1 MGKTPQVRVI
11 FYHLYFFLLVP
22 LSVLNILWSYNIYLK
37 QIKMSYFYLFS
48 QLMHWRLSWLKWTG
62 WILWLCWKGPYLT
75 MVTFQAPEVLQMIAL
90 CARKRRMVKFSPIW
104 PPPPPFLS
112 SSFLFYCHLC
122 FFLYNLPV
130 QFAKVFITDGT
141 PIMIIFE
148 LFNFEVTM
156 RFIEATFIKD

>member
-22 LSVLNILWSYNIYLK
+22 LSVLHILWSYNIYLK

-104 PPPPPFLS
+104 TPPPPPPPSLPLQLIPFLLS
-112 SSFLFYCHLC
+112 PLFFPLQPPCAVCQSVY
-122 FFLYNLPV
+122 Y
-130 QFAKVFITDGT
+130 
-141 PIMIIFE
+141 
-148 LFNFEVTM
+148 
-156 RFIEATFIKD
+156 RWATNNYYFWTFWMLKSQWDI